1 MDLGTDD
8 RDFFLKA
15 SVTGYPE
22 MLEYCSAETWPF
34 QHICNSLVIISSAE
48 MVSVLP
54 SKMELLMRLSVLPG
68 FSRPV

>member
-1 MDLGTDD
+1 MVRAAVQVDLGTDD

-15 SVTGYPE
+15 SVTGHSK
-22 MLEYCSAETWPF
+22 MLEYCSAE

-54 SKMELLMRLSVLPG
+54 SRM
-68 FSRPV
+68 